1 METVKAESKV
11 YPPEVAE
18 AISRARSERMAICCH
33 LAEHPQD
40 YPRWE
45 RKRQLD
51 KELWELTG
59 SEIYRPLGHHNAR
72 HDR

>member
-1 METVKAESKV
+1 MMTVTVKDKR

-33 LAEHPQD
+33 LAEHPLD
-40 YPRWE
+40 YPRWQ

-51 KELWELTG
+51 KELYKLTG
-59 SEIYRPLGHHNAR
+59 AEIYRPNGR
-72 HDR
+72 